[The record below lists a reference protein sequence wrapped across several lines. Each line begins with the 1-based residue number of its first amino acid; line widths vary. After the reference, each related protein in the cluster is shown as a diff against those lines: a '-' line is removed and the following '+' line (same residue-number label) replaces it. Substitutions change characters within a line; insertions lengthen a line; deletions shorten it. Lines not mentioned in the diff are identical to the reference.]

1 MESSETNRHEPI
13 MEAFKEMLIYFAASG
28 VIVLT
33 LTLLD
38 RIYF

>member
-1 MESSETNRHEPI
+1 

-33 LTLLD
+33 LSLLD
-38 RIYF
+38 HLYY

>member
-1 MESSETNRHEPI
+1 

-28 VIVLT
+28 AIVLT
-33 LTLLD
+33 LSLLD